1 MALSVKLQVFEGPL
15 DLLLHLIEKN
25 KIDIY
30 NIPIVL
36 VTDQYMAY
44 IRQMQTEDMNVMS
57 EFLVMAATLIDIK
70 CKMLLP
76 RDETEEGEEEDPR
89 AELVQKLLEY
99 KMYKYMSFEL
109 KDRHIDAAKNFYKKQ
124 TLPPEIEQYRP
135 PVDYEELLGDIN
147 LRKLQEIFESVMK
160 RQEDKIDPIRAGFGK
175 IEKEEVDME
184 QKTRYIEGYIGSHS
198 KMSFRDLLQKQHSK
212 AEVIVTFL
220 VILELIKTG
229 FVTVQQENTMAD
241 IEITVVKDPDLIE
254 DIEEE

>member
-135 PVDYEELLGDIN
+135 PVDYEELLGD
-147 LRKLQEIFESVMK
+147 LR
-160 RQEDKIDPIRAGFGK
+160 RQRQMCIRDRDKIDPIRAGFGK

-220 VILELIKTG
+220 VILEMMKTG
-229 FVTVQQENTMAD
+229 KIDIYQAHTFDD
-241 IEITVVKDPDLIE
+241 IEITRKGTGNNGGTE
-254 DIEEE
+254 

>member
-1 MALSVKLQVFEGPL
+1 MEEKLKFKINEFEGPL
-15 DLLLHLIEKN
+15 NLLLHLIDKN
-25 KIDIY
+25 KFNIFH
-30 NIPIVL
+30 IPIVEI
-36 VTDQYMAY
+36 TEQYLDY
-44 IRQMQTEDMNVMS
+44 VNRMQEENLDVMS

-99 KMYKYMSFEL
+99 KMYKYMSYEL

-220 VILELIKTG
+220 VILEMMKTG
-229 FVTVQQENTMAD
+229 KIDIYQAHTFDD
-241 IEITVVKDPDLIE
+241 IEITRKGTGNNGGTE
-254 DIEEE
+254 